1 MKFLTIFKTIG
12 LWFLSLFVKQQQ
24 QEEPRNEEDEEVMA
38 VKEQL
43 SKALECLDNCEKLSI
58 DGLTILVNN
67 VHMEN
72 GGVDTSD
79 ATASSMDI
87 LYGKSAYVDGVKV
100 EGSILTRT
108 SCFTSGHMVYVN
120 EGYYPSTVLASVS
133 CVELGH
139 ISVSTWLDGGHISIT
154 FYQEPGYCEGGERI
168 ASYMLPLYS
177 ASMIY
182 PGVSDQYIPKHTL
195 TMASCTIL
203 GDRNLKPE
211 NIREGIEIF
220 GVKGTYKG

>member
-1 MKFLTIFKTIG
+1 MH
-12 LWFLSLFVKQQQ
+12 FLSFFRSLFLSILNLFKS
-24 QEEPRNEEDEEVMA
+24 NKEDEEVMA
-38 VKEQL
+38 IKEQL
-43 SKALECLDNCEKLSI
+43 TKALEGLDKCEKLSI

-154 FYQEPGYCEGGERI
+154 FHQDPGYCEGGERI

-195 TMASCTIL
+195 TAASCTIL

-211 NIREGIEIF
+211 NIREGVEIF